1 MDVPLTC
8 DRSAPD
14 VSYDE
19 MLSMMPPELHDALVT
34 APWKLERL
42 HRLDLPLERLAVREL
57 LWLLDLP
64 LWQRDGVRFQV
75 RPREVLAEPGAYP
88 HHMARIRAADL
99 KYPIHVTDKAHRTTV
114 LDGFHR
120 LAKAHLQQRATIEA
134 MRLSLADLRTISAK

>member
-1 MDVPLTC
+1 MTC

-19 MLSMMPPELHDALVT
+19 LLSMMPPALRDALVIT
-34 APWKLERL
+34 PWRLERL
-42 HRLDLPLERLAVREL
+42 HRLELPVEQLEVSEL

-75 RPREVLAEPGAYP
+75 QPREVLEAPQAYP

-99 KYPIHVTDKAHRTTV
+99 AYPIHVTDKAGRTTV

-120 LAKAHLQQRATIEA
+120 LAKALMEERSTVDAI
-134 MRLSLADLRTISAK
+134 RLSPADVRTIST